1 MLNQA
6 PTKSKQKQ
14 KLTPVK
20 KSKPASK
27 PSKFHV
33 GWSEAEK
40 HFDFKN
46 HNGSY
51 QCKIC
56 KVAKVSKA
64 SALTHYRQDH
74 LEAGYDF
81 VCPMCPYVTTTRTN
95 LYGHLRGSK
104 HRKEGADYRE
114 KDLDEFMRK
123 KDGSSNGKKD
133 NSNGKTDNSNGNG
146 IKNVT
151 KKSNDIYNVDIVS
164 ADEDEQFDGSVD
176 ESPVSDNYED
186 SDVVSDDPIEIIMPK
201 AASSTSK
208 SSD

>member
-6 PTKSKQKQ
+6 PTKSKQ

-123 KDGSSNGKKD
+123 KD
-133 NSNGKTDNSNGNG
+133 NSNGKIDNSNGNG
-146 IKNVT
+146 IKNDT

-201 AASSTSK
+201 AASSISK
-208 SSD
+208 SND